1 MYLTNPNKRTSTF
14 RKLSRIMPEFP
25 IFMGLQPNREF
36 VPLWEEI
43 QVINRNESVE
53 DEIMWKWT
61 TNGDYST
68 SSAYRIQLARRS
80 KRFNIAPIWK
90 DKSEPKCK
98 IFAWILLQKKIST
111 ANNLA
116 KRN

>member
-1 MYLTNPNKRTSTF
+1 MSLTNPDERTSTF
-14 RKLSRIMPEFP
+14 RKLPRIMPGFP
-25 IFMGLQPNREF
+25 IFMGSQPNREF
-36 VPLWEEI
+36 AALWEEI
-43 QVINRNESVE
+43 QVINRNEYVE
-53 DEIMWKWT
+53 DEILWKWT
-61 TNGDYST
+61 SNGDYST

-80 KRFNIAPIWK
+80 KRFNIAPIWN

-98 IFAWILLQKKIST
+98 IFTWILLQKKIST